1 MLIKFRPTSCGY
13 IVQSL
18 ALLSPSH
25 FGVFLLSKDL
35 STLLGSKEEGLL
47 GEVL

>member
-1 MLIKFRPTSCGY
+1 MLIKLRPTSCGY
-13 IVQSL
+13 IVQPL
-18 ALLSPSH
+18 ALLSPSN

-35 STLLGSKEEGLL
+35 SSLLGSEEKGLL